1 MQQSKPTHVR
11 YLILLMLFLVTT
23 INYADRAT
31 IAIAGSS
38 LQKDLGIDAVTLG
51 YIFSA
56 FGWAYVAGQIPG
68 GWLLDRFGSKKIYA
82 LSIFTWS
89 LFTLLQGYVGEF
101 GVGSAVVVLFMLRFM
116 VGLAEAPSFP
126 GNARIVAAWFP
137 TAERGTASAIFNSA
151 QYFATVL
158 FAPLMGWI
166 VYKFGWQHVFVVM
179 GAIGIV
185 FSAIWMKVIYSPRQH
200 PRINKEEFDHIANNG
215 GMVDMDQDQGKGKGK
230 SGGPKW
236 DYIRQLLTNR
246 MMLGIYLS
254 QYCINGITYFFL
266 TWFPVYLVQE
276 RGMTILKAGI
286 IASLPAIC
294 GFIGGVL
301 GGVISD
307 YLLRKGHS
315 LTFARKAPIIGG
327 LLLSTSIVAC
337 NYVDIEWMVVGF
349 MALAF
354 FGKGVGALG
363 WAVMSDASPK
373 QIAGLSGGLFNT
385 FGNIASITTPIVIGY
400 IISSTG
406 SFKWALV
413 FVGANAVVAVF
424 SYIFIVGEIKRVEL
438 KEPPTKGPLTGED
451 ASELS
456 QAKS

>member
-307 YLLRKGHS
+307 YLL
-315 LTFARKAPIIGG
+315 
-327 LLLSTSIVAC
+327 
-337 NYVDIEWMVVGF
+337 
-349 MALAF
+349 
-354 FGKGVGALG
+354 
-363 WAVMSDASPK
+363 
-373 QIAGLSGGLFNT
+373 
-385 FGNIASITTPIVIGY
+385 
-400 IISSTG
+400 
-406 SFKWALV
+406 
-413 FVGANAVVAVF
+413 
-424 SYIFIVGEIKRVEL
+424 
-438 KEPPTKGPLTGED
+438 
-451 ASELS
+451 
-456 QAKS
+456 

>member
-1 MQQSKPTHVR
+1 MQKTKPTHVR

-38 LQKDLGIDAVTLG
+38 LQKSLGIDAVTLG

-68 GWLLDRFGSKKIYA
+68 GWLLDRFGSKKVYA

-89 LFTLLQGYVGEF
+89 LFTVLQGYVGEF
-101 GVGSAVVVLFMLRFM
+101 GLSTAIVALFMLRFL

-137 TAERGTASAIFNSA
+137 TSERGTASAIFNSA

-158 FAPLMGWI
+158 FAPIMGWI
-166 VYKFGWQHVFVVM
+166 VYTFGWQHVFIVM
-179 GAIGIV
+179 GGVGIV
-185 FSAIWMKVIYSPRQH
+185 FSLIWLKVIHSPRNH

-215 GMVDMDQDQGKGKGK
+215 GMVDMDNDKGKGK

-236 DYIRQLLTNR
+236 DYVKQLLTNR
-246 MMLGIYLS
+246 MMLGIYLA

-301 GGVISD
+301 GGIISD

-315 LTFARKAPIIGG
+315 LTFARKAPIICG
-327 LLLSTSIVAC
+327 LLLSTSIVTC
-337 NYVDIEWMVVGF
+337 NYVDIEWVVVGF

-373 QIAGLSGGLFNT
+373 QIAGLSGGLFNM

-413 FVGANAVVAVF
+413 FVGANALVAVI
-424 SYIFIVGEIKRVEL
+424 SYVFIVGEIKRVEL
-438 KEPPTKGPLTGED
+438 KDTPMQGDLP
-451 ASELS
+451 ASEAGKLS
-456 QAKS
+456 EAKI